1 MRRLLF
7 GSGMG
12 PVGGERV
19 YIVPMICYNRQVIWQ
34 GEEMLPSP
42 LLFQP
47 IRYVNN
53 SYVNAVF
60 NCVENNLNREQDNGD
75 GREDESSDLHGAGHP
90 EAEG

>member
-7 GSGMG
+7 GSGTG
-12 PVGGERV
+12 PVAGDRV

-60 NCVENNLNREQDNGD
+60 DGVGKKLETEDGNGN
-75 GREDESSDLHGAGHP
+75 E
-90 EAEG
+90 

>member
-7 GSGMG
+7 GSGAGAG
-12 PVGGERV
+12 PMSGERV
-19 YIVPMICYNRQVIWQ
+19 YIVPMICYNRQVLWQ

-60 NCVENNLNREQDNGD
+60 DGVGKKLESEEDNGND
-75 GREDESSDLHGAGHP
+75 
-90 EAEG
+90 